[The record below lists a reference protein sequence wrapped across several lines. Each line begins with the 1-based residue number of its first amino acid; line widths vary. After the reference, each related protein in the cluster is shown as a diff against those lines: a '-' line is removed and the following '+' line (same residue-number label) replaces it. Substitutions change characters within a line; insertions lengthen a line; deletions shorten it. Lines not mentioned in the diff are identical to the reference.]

1 MCCHVRS
8 ASPARRRRQPHRQ
21 SAPPS
26 LLPLALL
33 DLSKPGERQA
43 HDFLCRA
50 TSKPDRMWEL
60 LGLRRQGDELL
71 CVVRW
76 ARFGKAIK
84 PVSLAKV
91 SLTERAVCWRDH
103 STVEAAQA
111 EMERLGS
118 AFSTEESDSNVSQL
132 ASMG

>member
-8 ASPARRRRQPHRQ
+8 ASASRRRRQPRRRPL
-21 SAPPS
+21 APP
-26 LLPLALL
+26 LPLALL
-33 DLSKPGERQA
+33 DLSKAGERQA

-60 LGLRRQGDELL
+60 LGLRRLGDVLL

-91 SLTERAVCWRDH
+91 SLTDRAVCWRDH
-103 STVEAAQA
+103 ETVEAAQA

-118 AFSTEESDSNVSQL
+118 AFSTEESDSSFSQL
-132 ASMG
+132 ASMR